1 MQVVPIRSKAVVPEG
16 KRAQVKAQNRRIIL
30 DAARR
35 VFAEMGYGA
44 AKVRDIIR
52 ATPLAAGTFYNYFRS
67 KEEVLEALCAEAA
80 QMASPAVRESRAKAK
95 SAEAFFFTTFGSFFG
110 LIAERRAS
118 GIAPMMHRESVA
130 LVAAGLKED
139 INAAVERGVLP
150 PTDSDLLAAGV
161 CGLASALVEFV
172 LAGAPADNIARAATA
187 FILDGFRGFAPQ
199 NQQVAVNY

>member
-16 KRAQVKAQNRRIIL
+16 KRAQVKAQNRRVIL
-30 DAARR
+30 GAARR
-35 VFAEMGYGA
+35 VFAELGYDA
-44 AKVRDIIR
+44 TKVRDIIR

-80 QMASPAVRESRAKAK
+80 QMAAPGMREGRATAK
-95 SAEAFFFTTFGSFFG
+95 TAEAFFFTTFGSFFG
-110 LIAERRAS
+110 LIAERCAS
-118 GIAPMMHRESVA
+118 GVAPIMHQESIA
-130 LVAAGLKED
+130 LVTAGLKED

-150 PTDSDLLAAGV
+150 PTDPDLLAAGI

-172 LAGAPADNIARAATA
+172 AAGAPPDNIARAATG
-187 FILDGFRGFAPQ
+187 FVLDGFRTFSLQ